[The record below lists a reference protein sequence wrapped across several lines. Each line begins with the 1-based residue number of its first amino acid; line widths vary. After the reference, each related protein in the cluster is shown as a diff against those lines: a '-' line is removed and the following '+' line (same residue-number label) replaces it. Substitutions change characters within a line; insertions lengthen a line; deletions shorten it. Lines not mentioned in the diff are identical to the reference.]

1 MKIGFNKNLWGR
13 FFPKKSRTLM
23 MVARR
28 AGNAGYLPGEK
39 LDFSKIRNSTVSQM
53 SGVRLRFPKPKIVRN
68 YSKIAVVLVIGGL
81 LYLIFGTKVF
91 ILDQLQVEGQHL
103 VKQEEIVS
111 NLFPSG
117 FTKVNAL
124 TFMDGRAERKL
135 TTKIPQIQS
144 VTFNKNIFS
153 KILTVRV
160 VEHETS
166 IIWVTEGERY
176 LVNRN
181 GVAYERAPENSPLLP
196 VEDLKNIPISLNQQI
211 VAPVF
216 IDFVSS
222 FVANLPRR
230 TNISVRRIVIPETT
244 FEVEM
249 ETEEGWKIILDTT
262 GSYEEQLNNLV
273 RVLRELNPENP
284 IREYVDLRIG
294 KKVFYR

>member
-1 MKIGFNKNLWGR
+1 MKIRFNKNWWGK
-13 FFPKKSRTLM
+13 FLPKRSRTLM

-28 AGNAGYLPGEK
+28 SGNSGYLPGEK
-39 LDFSKIRNSTVSQM
+39 IDFSKIRNSTVSQM

-68 YSKIAVVLVIGGL
+68 YSRVAVVLVIGAL
-81 LYLIFGTKVF
+81 LYLTFGTRIFV
-91 ILDQLQVEGQHL
+91 LDQLQVEGQHL
-103 VKQEEIVS
+103 VKQEEIV
-111 NLFPSG
+111 NLLFPSG
-117 FTKVNAL
+117 FSKVHAL
-124 TFMDGRAERKL
+124 TFMDGRAEKKL

-144 VTFNKNIFS
+144 VSFDKNIFS

-166 IIWVTEGERY
+166 IIWVTGGERY

-196 VEDLKNIPISLNQQI
+196 VEDIKNIPISLNQQI

-273 RVLRELNPENP
+273 RVLRELNPDNP